1 MPRDSKIRKRFY
13 FLDSEYISK
22 FFKYE
27 DLEVTS
33 KQTNKKM
40 LPRASRERKSISEDR
55 LLYDKL
61 Q

>member
-33 KQTNKKM
+33 KQTNKQKNVAQS
-40 LPRASRERKSISEDR
+40 LKGERASLKTD
-55 LLYDKL
+55 
-61 Q
+61 